1 MGKKGGG
8 FDNATSQFTVIHPY
22 LPKCGLHKDRIEC
35 NQESTVA
42 RLETIV
48 ILIRLLNC
56 AQELNGGD

>member
-1 MGKKGGG
+1 MGKEGEG
-8 FDNATSQFTVIHPY
+8 FDKATSQFTVIHPG
-22 LPKCGLHKDRIEC
+22 LPKCGLHKGEIEC

-56 AQELNGGD
+56 AWELNRGD